1 MRRDL
6 PDVIATAFDRIDDF
20 LAVQCAAGGPT
31 VEAVEL
37 LQEAAGV
44 DATER
49 AVISARAAEL
59 GVCPETLLLGI
70 VVARLASAPA

>member
-1 MRRDL
+1 VL
-6 PDVIATAFDRIDDF
+6 VTAFDRIDDF

-44 DATER
+44 DIHDRRVVA
-49 AVISARAAEL
+49 ARAAEL

-70 VVARLASAPA
+70 VVARLASCSC